1 MEFIKFVDAT
11 GKQWILNKA
20 FIVGMTPTFGRD
32 SWSRGAQIHLDQ
44 TACEVPRIAING
56 DEVLNVQVALGAA
69 M

>member
-20 FIVGMTPTFGRD
+20 FIVGMTPTFGSD

-44 TACEVPRIAING
+44 TASGVPTIGING
-56 DEVLNVQVALGAA
+56 DEVLKVQVALGAA